1 VLCAVAIDVSRL
13 AVYGVTLFSKQLAA
27 LQSQGIAGLVVAGSL
42 AAFLGAFIG
51 KRRLKKV
58 TMRGIQVTVGVMLLL
73 LAVALGM
80 GLV

>member
-1 VLCAVAIDVSRL
+1 
-13 AVYGVTLFSKQLAA
+13 
-27 LQSQGIAGLVVAGSL
+27 VVAGSL

-51 KRRLKKV
+51 KRMLKKV

>member
-1 VLCAVAIDVSRL
+1 M
-13 AVYGVTLFSKQLAA
+13 
-27 LQSQGIAGLVVAGSL
+27 
-42 AAFLGAFIG
+42 
-51 KRRLKKV
+51 LKKV